1 MNGALAVGIQ
11 DVVRNCLIWQYTS
24 ASALALLC
32 YEYIITFEDELEHV
46 WRRPRSFFC
55 VLWVL
60 LRYPILLS
68 FMISVPGL
76 FTPELA
82 VIVSSV
88 EWLTVV
94 TILTYISLL
103 TAHLIYLLRTY
114 ALYSRARMVL
124 VLCVP
129 LFLAEV
135 GIVIYSLVSMVV
147 AIDHQTF
154 PGQWHP
160 HPSPSPNSTDSEWG
174 PHPPGMH
181 NMGGGPGGV
190 LPFTM
195 PMMPLPARSQRC
207 MPGVASNCASTLA
220 YSMPFLFDSVIAIL
234 TIRRSMQVASREKC
248 TRLIRVLIRDG
259 VVYYAISAVFYA
271 STMIVMLAAGM
282 GIQMDYAS
290 LPIVFVAILATRFV
304 LNLRKLGPSPS
315 NAGGS
320 EPHSL
325 VVLTNLNDVI
335 DELANAEVGTWEL
348 PETEENAR
356 IRTSDE
362 HDTGFW
368 RRRMETRRSFL
379 GAQGTA

>member
-11 DVVRNCLIWQYTS
+11 DVARNCLIWQYTS

-82 VIVSSV
+82 VIVQ
-88 EWLTVV
+88 WLTVV

-114 ALYSRARMVL
+114 ALYSRARVVL

-181 NMGGGPGGV
+181 NMGGGGGGM

-248 TRLIRVLIRDG
+248 TRLIRVLIRDEILISCR
-259 VVYYAISAVFYA
+259 ISAVFYA
-271 STMIVMLAAGM
+271 STMIVMLM

-290 LPIVFVAILATRFV
+290 FVAILATRFV
-304 LNLRKLGPSPS
+304 LNLRKLGPAPS
-315 NAGGS
+315 NAGS

-325 VVLTNLNDVI
+325 VVLTNLDDVI

-356 IRTSDE
+356 IRDSDE

-379 GAQGTA
+379 GAQGAA